1 MAALS
6 ELKSVAEEGNRL
18 LARRE
23 QAIARQNMGGVPWFA
38 VAWGLGNFAIWLAL
52 WPLVIFGAVPIWA
65 AFPIA
70 TLNVILC
77 YLPSHEAQHD
87 IIGRKGTKWRWL
99 NELVGHVSTIPLVLP
114 YRAAKLTHL
123 EHHKHTNDPE
133 RDPDYSMRANGPLHM
148 IWVSLKNR
156 QPGSNRGLRGYRDA
170 LIRIGRPDVVI
181 DGMLYQ
187 LVFYGVL
194 CAAAW
199 AGYGLEALLLW
210 WLPRHIGTAYI
221 QFFLSWAPHHPATE
235 TGRYRNTR
243 AWRSSLGNIASMGMQ
258 YHIVHHLHPSIPLT
272 RTAAA
277 YRELR
282 PILEQRGCRLDDH

>member
-23 QAIARQNMGGVPWFA
+23 QAIARQHMGGVPWFA
-38 VAWGLGNFAIWLAL
+38 VAWGLGNFAVWLAL
-52 WPLVIFGAVPIWA
+52 WPLVIFGALPIWA

-148 IWVSLKNR
+148 IWVSIKNR

-170 LIRIGRPDVVI
+170 LIRIGRPDVVL
-181 DGMLYQ
+181 DGLVYQ
-187 LVFYGVL
+187 LIFYGTL

-199 AGYGLEALLLW
+199 AGYGIEALLLW

-221 QFFLSWAPHHPATE
+221 QFFLSWAPHHPAAE
-235 TGRYRNTR
+235 TSRYRNTR

-272 RTAAA
+272 RTPAA

-282 PILEQRGCRLDDH
+282 PILEQRGCRLEDH